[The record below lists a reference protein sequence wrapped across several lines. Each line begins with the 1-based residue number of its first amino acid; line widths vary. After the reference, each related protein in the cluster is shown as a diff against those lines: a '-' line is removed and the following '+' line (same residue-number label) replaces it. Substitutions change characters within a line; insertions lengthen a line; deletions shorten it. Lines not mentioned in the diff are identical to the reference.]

1 MWANILKICKWIGG
15 VVGGITAV
23 GSIVLVIYTQ
33 GIKAEQKR
41 SKDYSFESKVD
52 KLIVNDSV
60 KTEMLYTILNDVGE
74 LKAGQS
80 AQVKEQKVMKNI
92 MIQQFS
98 KTMTRE
104 EMLDMFGAFE
114 EKSLKKNESYL
125 NEIPLGQSP
134 YLIPLN
140 LGLQ

>member
-41 SKDYSFESKVD
+41 SKDYTFESKVD

-125 NEIPLGQSP
+125 NEIQLKQDIFWTPLV
-134 YLIPLN
+134 LK
-140 LGLQ
+140 